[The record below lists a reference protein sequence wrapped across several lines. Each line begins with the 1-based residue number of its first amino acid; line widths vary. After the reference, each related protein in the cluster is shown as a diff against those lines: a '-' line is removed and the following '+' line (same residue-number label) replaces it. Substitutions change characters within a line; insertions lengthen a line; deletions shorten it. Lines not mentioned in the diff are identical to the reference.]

1 MQLLARKALI
11 ASVFMALLALLGY
24 AILIPLPKRG
34 LGITDKYVRLAHW
47 PNLPECVELGNPTIA
62 TNKQGQ
68 LVVFH
73 RTTPRSPTHG
83 PDPTNPIRW
92 LGSQVPLR

>member
-11 ASVFMALLALLGY
+11 ASVFMALLALLGC

-47 PNLPECVELGNPTIA
+47 PNLPDTVELGNPTGIGI
-62 TNKQGQ
+62 NKQGQ

-73 RTTPRSPTHG
+73 RTKRKWPTHG
-83 PDPTNPIRW
+83 PVLTNPIRW
-92 LGSQVPLR
+92 LEN